1 MTLGIIA
8 IIIAVA
14 ALVINIAVVQEQRKT
29 IVAQQKLIELQR
41 EANNMATRNARKALQ
56 LLARIKSD
64 PEREEVKDHD
74 KL

>member
-1 MTLGIIA
+1 MILGIIS
-8 IIIAVA
+8 IILSVIA
-14 ALVINIAVVQEQRKT
+14 LLINIVIVREQRKT
-29 IVAQQKLIELQR
+29 IIAQQKLIELQR